1 MMQAALDLAA
11 LAGVAVFPTGPT
23 CKPGSLPKLKLV
35 DGEPKGIACYD
46 GSKDPDTIRAWW
58 TRYPDANISV
68 STGELSGVFVL
79 DVDAKDGFD
88 GFADLERLQNE
99 HGALP
104 GTWRSTTPSGGA
116 HIWFRQPDRPITNR
130 VHFRIP
136 DGRGGQVKSGLDV
149 RTTGGAAAAP
159 PSRKANGPY
168 QWREDPGDVPLADA
182 PAWLLD
188 LIDPPL
194 PPAKPFEP
202 VHIASLDRTAR
213 YVEAAVNGEC
223 GDLAKMKPGSGRN
236 LRLFM
241 ASANLGQLVGANLLL
256 QSVAERALTQA
267 ATECGLAG
275 EDGMRAVLATIAS
288 GMKKG
293 LSQPREVRR

>member
-1 MMQAALDLAA
+1 MQTALDYATELG
-11 LAGVAVFPTGPT
+11 LAVFPTGPT
-23 CKPGSLPKLKLV
+23 CKPGSLVKLEPAGE
-35 DGEPKGIACYD
+35 GEPKMIACYD
-46 GSKDPDTIRAWW
+46 GTTDPARIAAYWS
-58 TRYPDANISV
+58 RYPEANVSV

-79 DVDAKDGFD
+79 DVDSKDGFD
-88 GFADLERLQNE
+88 GVEDIKQLQRLF
-99 HGALP
+99 GALP
-104 GTWRSTTPSGGA
+104 RTWRSRTPSGGT
-116 HIWFRQPDRPITNR
+116 HLWFRQPDRPMTNR

-136 DGRGGQVKSGLDV
+136 DGEGGERKSGLDV

-159 PSRKANGPY
+159 PSRRADGAY
-168 QWREDPGDVPLADA
+168 AWVHDPFVTDLAEA

-194 PPAKPFEP
+194 PPRKPFEP

-223 GDLAKMKPGSGRN
+223 VELARMKPGSGRN

-241 ASANLGQLVGANLLL
+241 ASANLGQLVGANLLS
-256 QSVAERALTQA
+256 QAIAERALQQA
-267 ATECGLAG
+267 ASECGLVG
-275 EDGMRAVLATIAS
+275 EDGMRAVMGTIAS

-293 LSQPREVRR
+293 IAAPREVRR